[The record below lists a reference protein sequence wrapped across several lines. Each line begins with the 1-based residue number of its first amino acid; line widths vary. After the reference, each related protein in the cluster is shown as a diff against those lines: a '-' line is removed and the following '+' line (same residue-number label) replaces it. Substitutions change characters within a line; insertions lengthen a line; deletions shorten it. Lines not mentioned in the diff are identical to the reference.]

1 MEHRQCHEP
10 GKPEQAGGGVQ
21 GEYEPFVEEAAVGL
35 VAAREDGVEGEVG
48 EGEEGGGSDEDE
60 VGGRGGG
67 GGGMGVMEIPGC
79 YVAVQAERDDGEDEL
94 EDAKRKVEVKHRD
107 VSCIVIL
114 RSWLAVC
121 GVGMWG
127 RCSLD
132 KGVCVC

>member
-79 YVAVQAERDDGEDEL
+79 Y
-94 EDAKRKVEVKHRD
+94 
-107 VSCIVIL
+107 
-114 RSWLAVC
+114 
-121 GVGMWG
+121 
-127 RCSLD
+127 
-132 KGVCVC
+132 